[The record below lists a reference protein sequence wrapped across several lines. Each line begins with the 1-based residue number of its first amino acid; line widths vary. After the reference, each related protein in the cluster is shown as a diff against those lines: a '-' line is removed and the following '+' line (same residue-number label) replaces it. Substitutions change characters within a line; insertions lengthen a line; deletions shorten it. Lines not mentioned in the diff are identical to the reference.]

1 MKHAIVRPRP
11 FAFTAAVAVALVG
24 AASSLH
30 ATIVQNGLQA
40 WFSADATSTV
50 NGGSIANGGSVS
62 AWANQGALGSAINVS
77 ASGSAQPIY
86 VQNGIDRGGGVYQP
100 VIRFNRDLGNTTTTV
115 GSPNRMVTSGNT
127 DLGIVNDSTWFIV
140 FNPLVSN
147 AQQGLFGL
155 NSSANRFGAFYTG
168 STNQLRY
175 MNFTDPDTVIQIGR
189 AHV

>member
-62 AWANQGALGSAINVS
+62 AWAN
-77 ASGSAQPIY
+77 
-86 VQNGIDRGGGVYQP
+86 
-100 VIRFNRDLGNTTTTV
+100 
-115 GSPNRMVTSGNT
+115 
-127 DLGIVNDSTWFIV
+127 
-140 FNPLVSN
+140 
-147 AQQGLFGL
+147 
-155 NSSANRFGAFYTG
+155 
-168 STNQLRY
+168 
-175 MNFTDPDTVIQIGR
+175 
-189 AHV
+189 